1 MKQVTTD
8 PEATRDPVKEG
19 SGTVLSDSLAGESI
33 ASGGAFATKNPGV
46 GVDPQPAHGTTTNTT
61 DTSSAR
67 ELPPAANA
75 ASRSEQSK
83 GGGRGDV
90 SSGAGAGTDVSTS
103 NSTSTSTNVGT
114 GTVGGNN
121 SSFGPSSNSDGGSGN
136 PSGAASTTGIAG
148 TAPTYVNAAQQGRNP
163 NDLKPK
169 GNNIQEGGFEG
180 NEPNASLGQAGTD
193 NIGSENDP
201 GRVAEQKLQS
211 RTAEA
216 AAGSAAGSR
225 DMKSSGAVDGST
237 GGYDA
242 LVEEKLE

>member
-1 MKQVTTD
+1 MCFQKVTTD
-8 PEATRDPVKEG
+8 PEATRNPVKEG
-19 SGTVLSDSLAGESI
+19 AGTVLSDSLAGESI

-75 ASRSEQSK
+75 ASRGEQSRV
-83 GGGRGDV
+83 GGGGGGGV
-90 SSGAGAGTDVSTS
+90 SSGTETGTSSSSYSSTS
-103 NSTSTSTNVGT
+103 
-114 GTVGGNN
+114 
-121 SSFGPSSNSDGGSGN
+121 GSGN
-136 PSGAASTTGIAG
+136 GSTSGAASTTGTTGTTGVTG
-148 TAPTYVNAAQQGRNP
+148 TAPSYVNAAQQGRDP

-169 GNNIQEGGFEG
+169 GKNLQEGGFEG

-201 GRVAEQKLQS
+201 GRVAEQKFQS
-211 RTAEA
+211 RTAE

-225 DMKSSGAVDGST
+225 DMKGSAAVDGSS

-242 LVEEKLE
+242 LGEEKLE